1 MLRQEIVESV
11 NRRSVE
17 DFKKDI
23 FDGFQSGEAEEEALL
38 TSLLSDSNLLTI
50 YPPGSCKTTNTQ

>member
-23 FDGFQSGEAEEEALL
+23 FDGFQIGEA
-38 TSLLSDSNLLTI
+38 
-50 YPPGSCKTTNTQ
+50 